1 MEIEIYA
8 DEIITP
14 KDFNNS
20 TRNFIG
26 IGCLFVPVSKKQ
38 NILSNLINSRC
49 LFESNESWF
58 WEPDQCPSSITNG
71 GKCKNQWHQQNMC
84 EIHHTEL
91 RNSRSS
97 NSQREISK
105 KWLNY
110 LIENNIRD
118 RKEIYFNILF
128 VDLDTL
134 QIENFGT
141 QKVHENIYNKFF
153 RTVIHYGV
161 KSFFGNK
168 TVTIKKVFHD
178 KGSMENHGYFPY
190 LNLMKLDLGLGKYG
204 LIEDKEIAF
213 IDSDH
218 RNYLRESNDLLE
230 ESHLIQL
237 IDLLI
242 GSITQNIYYL
252 SDDRLK
258 KELAMIVRP
267 LVNRLLE
274 SPSNPNSS
282 YNYYQRQHIGF
293 FPKYSLENATYFL
306 DSLSHEQFENYKK
319 GNIYTNRKME
329 MPSYDPKQTNL
340 SLW

>member
-1 MEIEIYA
+1 
-8 DEIITP
+8 
-14 KDFNNS
+14 
-20 TRNFIG
+20 
-26 IGCLFVPVSKKQ
+26 
-38 NILSNLINSRC
+38 
-49 LFESNESWF
+49 
-58 WEPDQCPSSITNG
+58 
-71 GKCKNQWHQQNMC
+71 MC

-168 TVTIKKVFHD
+168 NVTIKKVFHD

-190 LNLMKLDLGLGKYG
+190 LNLMKLDLDLGKYG

-274 SPSNPNSS
+274 SERKGLTILIRSAITVACFTGSGTRTALKKRIKKPFSLT
-282 YNYYQRQHIGF
+282 RGMWEHTAGTGF
-293 FPKYSLENATYFL
+293 YFT
-306 DSLSHEQFENYKK
+306 SAGK
-319 GNIYTNRKME
+319 
-329 MPSYDPKQTNL
+329 
-340 SLW
+340 